1 MSKLN
6 QVLLNERVKIGAD
19 LAGWLALGGGQGLS
33 KAAADPSSIIPTIR
47 DAGLRGLG
55 GSGFPT
61 FRKWSLM
68 AEGGSTD
75 PVKYLIV
82 NGNEDEPGTF
92 KDRLL
97 LEHTPHQV
105 IEGAIIAGLAV
116 DANRLVFYINPHE
129 AAAVAAMEAAA
140 EQWRGHE
147 LLEQASAALG
157 RPIELRVFRS
167 SGLYIGGE
175 ESAAVSSVQGGFP
188 FPKRK
193 PPFPAQSGVDGHPT
207 MINNTETIAN
217 VANIMRNGAEGYQ
230 SLGLGA
236 AAGTKIYSLS
246 GDVLNPGTY
255 ELPMGTPL
263 EELIYEYGGGMLVG
277 KELKAVFTGGPSNT
291 ILTKKDIDVPM
302 DFDSVKARRS
312 GLGTGAMIVV
322 SEGASIIKRVK
333 EYVDFFAN
341 SSCGQCP
348 PCKIGTYHISRVLT
362 KIDEGIG
369 TSEDIDTL
377 VNLCSI
383 LPGSG
388 RCHLV
393 SGATTVLDSSLYHF
407 MDEYRAALRA

>member
-217 VANIMRNGAEGYQ
+217 VANIMRNGAEWYQ

>member
-6 QVLLNERVKIGAD
+6 QVLLNETIRIGAD
-19 LAGWLALGGGQGLS
+19 LAGWLALGGGQGL
-33 KAAADPSSIIPTIR
+33 KNAIADPSRIIPTIQE
-47 DAGLRGLG
+47 AGLRGLG

-61 FRKWSLM
+61 YRKWSLM

-129 AAAVAAMEAAA
+129 AAAVAAMETAA

-147 LLEQASAALG
+147 LLEAASAALG
-157 RPIELRVFRS
+157 RPMELRVFRS

-188 FPKRK
+188 FPRRK

-217 VANIMRNGAEGYQ
+217 VSNILRHGAEWYRN
-230 SLGLGA
+230 LGLGD

-263 EELIYEYGGGMLVG
+263 QELIYDYGGGMLVG

-362 KIDEGIG
+362 KIDEGVG
-369 TSEDIDTL
+369 TREDIDTL